1 MMDGN
6 INDTG
11 NQFYII
17 LIQSF
22 CKRSLNED
30 KISCENCQVVQTS
43 SNRKIYELKINY
55 IILGDT
61 GTLICYIICNT

>member
-30 KISCENCQVVQTS
+30 KISYENWQVVLT
-43 SNRKIYELKINY
+43 SNRKIRV
-55 IILGDT
+55 
-61 GTLICYIICNT
+61 

>member
-43 SNRKIYELKINY
+43 SNRKINY

-61 GTLICYIICNT
+61 GTLICYIICNP